1 MVTQV
6 NRCHF
11 HPLCFERKVE
21 HQPRYQHPS
30 VFDLRLRSRV
40 RKRYV
45 GNWTQGRTLRV
56 THHGKTR
63 SRIKPVK
70 KKKNSELPNKE
81 SIKLFNHYS
90 NKNTK

>member
-1 MVTQV
+1 MATQV

-21 HQPRYQHPS
+21 HQLRYQHPP
-30 VFDLRLRSRV
+30 VFDLHLRSRV
-40 RKRYV
+40 RKLYV

-63 SRIKPVK
+63 SRIKPVR
-70 KKKNSELPNKE
+70 KNSQLPTE
-81 SIKLFNHYS
+81 T
-90 NKNTK
+90 KNR